1 MQQITTDIRFS
12 IVPESVLDA
21 EISDRAVRIYAILAR
36 YADSETG
43 KCFPSRET
51 LAKRARCHW
60 RSIDRAIQELIE
72 IGAIEKHHRKDGDS
86 YQSNLYVVRRVLT
99 GQSGGTDTGVTG
111 VLTPQSPPT
120 DTGGNLTR
128 TTELE
133 PLNREPLNEKF
144 AQFWSLYPRR
154 VGKTAA
160 KKAFDKAVD
169 SVGLETV
176 LDGVKRFASD
186 PYLPETKFIPHPST
200 WLNEG
205 RWDDDPYPVPTF
217 DVKMTPARQ
226 TAMLMQGARA
236 RDEQDSIRKGIEQ

>member
-1 MQQITTDIRFS
+1 MEQISTDVRFS
-12 IVPESVLDA
+12 IVPEAILDA
-21 EISDRAVRIYAILAR
+21 DISDRAVRIYGLLAR

-51 LAKRARCHW
+51 LAKRARCHV
-60 RSIDRAIQELIE
+60 RSVGRAIEELIAV
-72 IGAIEKHHRKDGDS
+72 GAIQRFQRRDGDGWK
-86 YQSNLYVVRRVLT
+86 SNLYVVKRVVT
-99 GQSGGTDTGVTG
+99 GAPEGRAPTPEGRAQVPEGSDTGV
-111 VLTPQSPPT
+111 P
-120 DTGGNLTR
+120 LTR